1 MADDVKKTMEEE
13 VEEIIIPL
21 EFEDGAKEECR
32 FIAIF
37 ENDGKEYMV
46 LETTDGTDDVYFFGY
61 EEVGE
66 DEYVLNDIE
75 TDEEFNKAVEA
86 FDKLLDEQKEN

>member
-1 MADDVKKTMEEE
+1 MADDIKKTMEE

-21 EFEDGAKEECR
+21 EFDDGTKEDCR
-32 FIAIF
+32 FVAIF
-37 ENDGKEYMV
+37 ENGDKQYMV
-46 LETTDGTDDVYFFGY
+46 VETMDDSGDVYFFGY

-75 TDEEFNKAVEA
+75 SDEEFNEAVEA
-86 FDKLLDEQKEN
+86 FDKLLDEAEKAN